1 MEKCSYFKKVS
12 QCLMLIVSIEIIIK
26 VVAHLL
32 PVINLRF
39 MHGIYPWD
47 ILTFYAMAIF
57 FGVYYLVRSKEK
69 TVFFLFMCIA
79 CIVSIVL
86 SVLFMEPEIR
96 ASLLYDIRP
105 YGPKLLGDWLYDNI
119 HPWPFG
125 LDLLLFCPSSVVLS
139 LIYGIEKKDFLPM
152 VVSVTNT
159 LIVLF
164 MGEWLL

>member
-1 MEKCSYFKKVS
+1 
-12 QCLMLIVSIEIIIK
+12 
-26 VVAHLL
+26 
-32 PVINLRF
+32 
-39 MHGIYPWD
+39 
-47 ILTFYAMAIF
+47 
-57 FGVYYLVRSKEK
+57 
-69 TVFFLFMCIA
+69 MCFA